1 MKITKTYRSFILSV
15 LILHLD
21 LANSLDIIDHKVDM
35 DINILDNKLEKNME
49 NKEKEE
55 NKINRTI
62 QRAELHEAHEK
73 IK

>member
-1 MKITKTYRSFILSV
+1 M
-15 LILHLD
+15 LHLD
-21 LANSLDIIDHKVDM
+21 LASSLDIIDHKVDM
-35 DINILDNKLEKNME
+35 DINILDNKLDTNME

-62 QRAELHEAHEK
+62 QQAELHAAHEK

>member
-1 MKITKTYRSFILSV
+1 M
-15 LILHLD
+15 LHLD
-21 LANSLDIIDHKVDM
+21 LASSLDIIDHKVDM

-62 QRAELHEAHEK
+62 QQAELHTAHEK